1 MLRSSIV
8 ITQTKSYSQ
17 NMSGNR
23 YAYANA
29 NMAEH
34 EVLHPYAHM
43 LFNRAAVQ
51 NKPDGTAV
59 IMNQISLKA
68 GLKRWG

>member
-1 MLRSSIV
+1 
-8 ITQTKSYSQ
+8 
-17 NMSGNR
+17 MSRNR

-68 GLKRWG
+68 GLKKWG